1 METLQW
7 ADGLLLVYSI
17 TDRGSFNFVR
27 KAKEALAVA
36 DPEAAMPLALVGN
49 KADMVHLRQVSTE
62 EGEIL
67 AKDFEC
73 WFSEITAAEQVYVF
87 YARSTFNNSHVNVS
101 SNCKFRRL
109 LKSQNPFMNYAEKFS
124 QPEEGTSSPCWTECS
139 AAKRHALTRE
149 GKAIPRCRRNNI
161 TSSGILEHVT
171 NIKKKCLMKRLDCVL
186 KKSRQSATMQIERRE
201 RERKRGELR
210 MPKKMSQL
218 LIDIR

>member
-49 KADMVHLRQVSTE
+49 KADMVHLRQVSAE

-73 WFSEITAAEQVYVF
+73 WFSEITAAEQVI
-87 YARSTFNNSHVNVS
+87 AI
-101 SNCKFRRL
+101 L
-109 LKSQNPFMNYAEKFS
+109 LKMLIYNSSALCESFS
-124 QPEEGTSSPCWTECS
+124 S
-139 AAKRHALTRE
+139 
-149 GKAIPRCRRNNI
+149 IFNFF
-161 TSSGILEHVT
+161 
-171 NIKKKCLMKRLDCVL
+171 
-186 KKSRQSATMQIERRE
+186 
-201 RERKRGELR
+201 
-210 MPKKMSQL
+210 
-218 LIDIR
+218 

>member
-1 METLQW
+1 MSLHTYNVVNDFQSEDELPSMETLQW

-73 WFSEITAAEQVYVF
+73 WFSEITAAEQVIEIPLDNSRALCRPSPNSFHCLQVAQVAESF
-87 YARSTFNNSHVNVS
+87 HELCREVLAAR
-101 SNCKFRRL
+101 
-109 LKSQNPFMNYAEKFS
+109 
-124 QPEEGTSSPCWTECS
+124 
-139 AAKRHALTRE
+139 
-149 GKAIPRCRRNNI
+149 RRNKQ
-161 TSSGILEHVT
+161 SL
-171 NIKKKCLMKRLDCVL
+171 LDRML
-186 KKSRQSATMQIERRE
+186 GSNKTRAYSRGKSDSA
-201 RERKRGELR
+201 L
-210 MPKKMSQL
+210 PKE
-218 LIDIR
+218 

>member
-73 WFSEITAAEQVYVF
+73 WFSEITAAEQVIAIRFKFIDTICIFQIVKFF
-87 YARSTFNNSHVNVS
+87 YRSH
-101 SNCKFRRL
+101 KL
-109 LKSQNPFMNYAEKFS
+109 QNLFTNYAEKFS
-124 QPEEGTSSPCWTECS
+124 QPEEETNNPCWIECLVV
-139 AAKRHALTRE
+139 KRRVFIRVEKVTLPCQ
-149 GKAIPRCRRNNI
+149 KNNI
-161 TSSGILEHVT
+161 I
-171 NIKKKCLMKRLDCVL
+171 I
-186 KKSRQSATMQIERRE
+186 
-201 RERKRGELR
+201 
-210 MPKKMSQL
+210 
-218 LIDIR
+218 